1 MALPSLALPG
11 QLLGHTDKYLPG
23 PGTHIHDSQIYASIA
38 GPVISSPTPRSSTS
52 TSTSTTTTTSSTTN
66 TSKQPSTPL
75 LSISRPPPTTTP
87 GILGPSSGGGTALLP
102 TISSIVLCRITR
114 LGPRFATCEIL
125 VIDSI
130 VCREAFQ
137 GQIRREDIRA
147 TEKDKIRIEDCF
159 RVGDLV
165 RGVVISLG
173 DQSNYYVA
181 TERNELG
188 VVLARSE
195 EGRVMVPVS
204 WREFVDPV
212 SGVRERRKAAKPF

>member
-1 MALPSLALPG
+1 MGLPSLALPG

-23 PGTHIHDSQIYASIA
+23 PGTHIHESNIYASIA
-38 GPVISSPTPRSSTS
+38 GPVLSSPPSHNPSTPSS
-52 TSTSTTTTTSSTTN
+52 
-66 TSKQPSTPL
+66 SKAHPTPL
-75 LSISRPPPTTTP
+75 LSVARPPPTSSP

-114 LGPRFATCEIL
+114 LGPRFATCDIL
-125 VIDSI
+125 VIDDV

-147 TEKDKIRIEDCF
+147 TEKDKIKMEESF

-195 EGRVMVPVS
+195 EGRLMYPVS

-212 SGVRERRKAAKPF
+212 SGVAERRKAAKPF

>member
-38 GPVISSPTPRSSTS
+38 GPVISTPPTTTPSTS
-52 TSTSTTTTTSSTTN
+52 TS
-66 TSKQPSTPL
+66 SKSKPQPTPL
-75 LSISRPPPTTTP
+75 LSIARPPPTSSP

-125 VIDSI
+125 VIDDV

-147 TEKDKIRIEDCF
+147 TEKDKIKMEESF

-195 EGRVMVPVS
+195 EGRVMYPVS

-212 SGVRERRKAAKPF
+212 SGVAERRKAAKPF